1 MCFSFLCLEVWT
13 LDCLK
18 IQNNNTSTVPV
29 PKKIYLDNLI
39 KSVYAKFQLPMS
51 ISGDASPL
59 ANKCINTKRD
69 VTLEKISKI

>member
-51 ISGDASPL
+51 MSVDARL
-59 ANKCINTKRD
+59 FKNTK
-69 VTLEKISKI
+69 